1 MERSRSRSLHEQ
13 EQAADSCHHRSMQS
27 HQMSG
32 LRPTRVESSRTAQI
46 LSHRCLPLILPMATT
61 TSRDGR
67 SLALVA
73 MLALPSMGYAFSMA
87 GRTVVTPSSAL
98 RRPQYR
104 PVMMADP
111 GDVQS
116 QIAALQQQL
125 EMIKLQA
132 QIKELEAKTAA
143 QAPLPVEAPQPVAA
157 VPEIA
162 TIPPP
167 AVKHHPNAGTSPES
181 WIHR

>member
-32 LRPTRVESSRTAQI
+32 LRPTRVMESSRTAQI

-111 GDVQS
+111 ADVQG

-132 QIKELEAKTAA
+132 QIKELEAKSA
-143 QAPLPVEAPQPVAA
+143 VPQPPAA
-157 VPEIA
+157 ALPEIA
-162 TIPPP
+162 TTTHSLTHS
-167 AVKHHPNAGTSPES
+167 V
-181 WIHR
+181 R